1 MENTFGNKPAT
12 TNADAEAAADEATT
26 DEATTDEGIETY
38 TAGRTQVFNYTISE
52 SGSVNGVTNEQGTKT
67 VQVTVTD
74 LGGGNLKA
82 EVTSQKVDGADFKF
96 TNVYDVTETTSSLTG
111 EGGFTIT
118 KDFKSTNTDRVL
130 AEGDFEF
137 QLKGDDTVITATN
150 AADGTVS
157 FGGITF
163 TKPGTYNYVLSE
175 VDGGKPG
182 VDYDTTG
189 YNVTAKAEDQGNGT
203 LKVTWEM
210 PQAVDGGVTFTNT
223 YTAANTGITF
233 EAAKVLDGR
242 DLKDGEFTFELRENG
257 KVIDTAT
264 NDADG
269 TVAFEKVEY
278 TEPGAHDYEI
288 AEVKGDDS
296 TITYDDTVFTVHV
309 NVVDNT
315 QTGSLDASDWSYGEN
330 GAPVFHNTYTK
341 PAEPPAPEEPK
352 PEVIPA
358 TGDAAAAA
366 VMATAGIGAALAAA
380 GYVTSKKR
388 GE

>member
-1 MENTFGNKPAT
+1 MTSKKT
-12 TNADAEAAADEATT
+12 AE
-26 DEATTDEGIETY
+26 
-38 TAGRTQVFNYTISE
+38 
-52 SGSVNGVTNEQGTKT
+52 
-67 VQVTVTD
+67 
-74 LGGGNLKA
+74 
-82 EVTSQKVDGADFKF
+82 GADFKF

-111 EGGFTIT
+111 DGSFTIT
-118 KDFKSTNTDRVL
+118 KNFSSTNTDRAL

-223 YTAANTGITF
+223 YTAASTGITF

-242 DLKDGEFTFELRENG
+242 ELTDGEFTFELRENG

-288 AEVKGDDS
+288 TEVKGDDS

-330 GAPVFHNTYTK
+330 GAPVFHNTYAK
-341 PAEPPAPEEPK
+341 PAEPPAPKPEEPK

-380 GYVTSKKR
+380 GYVTSKRR